1 MTNEIKKN
9 VEDVDVDEDI
19 ERAVNE
25 YRQKLIEF
33 KKEMFNAADGTLLEV
48 ADKQII
54 ENFEPMLKNI
64 QQQMLQKYIN
74 KRQNSNDYR
83 SCPKCKKKNEAQRP
97 KVL

>member
-33 KKEMFNAADGTLLEV
+33 NTTARTKLKKT
-48 ADKQII
+48 I
-54 ENFEPMLKNI
+54 
-64 QQQMLQKYIN
+64 
-74 KRQNSNDYR
+74 
-83 SCPKCKKKNEAQRP
+83 
-97 KVL
+97 